1 MEFDLRGKSSFEILS
16 FFETNKFLDNEIFSL
31 IFEEEEVL
39 RFGYN
44 SFIDIAQLHQMQF
57 LTPIIDKKDIKLQFR
72 KLNTQTSFHNET
84 DTKEKYGENS
94 TFFSIH
100 KNNKFSFLYNY
111 QKALQYCGV
120 KRKKRI
126 LNLGI
131 NRGDEFT
138 VMQELL
144 NDDINDIEF
153 VGIDYSKTAIEVA
166 KKRFAYNNFRF
177 YAHDIKE
184 LDSLNIG
191 KFDLIISIGT
201 LQSSNLNFNTT
212 LMDIYQNFLKKDGA
226 IILGFPNCRWIDN
239 EMLYGAKMPN
249 YSFSEMGLL
258 IKDIHFCKKYLQQ
271 KKYRV
276 IISGKDYI
284 FLSAKKESKI

>member
-1 MEFDLRGKSSFEILS
+1 MEFDLRRKSPFEILS

-31 IFEEEEVL
+31 ILKEEEVL
-39 RFGYN
+39 HFGYN

-57 LTPIIDKKDIKLQFR
+57 LTPIADKKEIKLRFR
-72 KLNTQTSFHNET
+72 KLNTQASFHNES
-84 DTKEKYGENS
+84 DTKEKYGKNS
-94 TFFSIH
+94 TFFTIH

-111 QKALQYCGV
+111 QKALQFCGI
-120 KRKKRI
+120 KRKKRV

-131 NRGDEFT
+131 NRGDEFD
-138 VMQELL
+138 VIKELL
-144 NDDINDIEF
+144 KDDINHIEF
-153 VGIDYSKTAIEVA
+153 VGIDYSKSAIEVA
-166 KKRFAYNNFRF
+166 KKRFIHNNFTF
-177 YAHDIKE
+177 YAQDIKE
-184 LDSLNIG
+184 LGSLNIG

-201 LQSSNLNFNTT
+201 LQSSNLNFNAT
-212 LMDIYQNFLKKDGA
+212 LMDIYQNYLLQNGS

-239 EMLYGAKMPN
+239 EMIYGAKTPN

-276 IISGKDYI
+276 IVSGKDYI
-284 FLSAKKESKI
+284 FLSARKEV